1 MVRSFQLS
9 LVVTIIVLA
18 ACTQTVHQDARPT
31 ISVSILPQKY
41 LTERIAGDN
50 FKINVLVPS
59 GSSAETYEP
68 TPRQMQ
74 DAANSVLYFRI
85 GYLEF
90 ERTLVRNIQAQ
101 NTNLRFVNTSEGINL
116 IAAEI
121 ADHGDHVHLYGVD
134 PHTWITVT
142 GVRMQAENMLEAII
156 DADPDN
162 KEQYL
167 ENYNIFIEELDQL
180 HAELKKKFSDVKR
193 RAFIIFHPALG
204 YFARDY
210 GLTQISIEQE
220 GKNPTAANMRQ
231 IIDIAREEG
240 IRDVFIQM
248 EFELDNAL
256 VVARELGGEVIEIN
270 PLSENWMDSMTEIA
284 DKLFEVLNKD

>member
-1 MVRSFQLS
+1 MRNLQLLTMVILFL
-9 LVVTIIVLA
+9 LA
-18 ACTQTVHQDARPT
+18 ACTGRVRQDVRPT
-31 ISVSILPQKY
+31 ITVSILPQKY

-50 FKINVLVPS
+50 FKVNVLVPP

-74 DAANSVLYFRI
+74 NAANSVLYFRI

-90 ERTLVRNIQAQ
+90 ERTLVRNLQAQ
-101 NTNLRFVNTSEGINL
+101 NTNLKFINTSEGIDL

-134 PHTWITVT
+134 PHTWITLT

-167 ENYNIFIEELDQL
+167 GNYNRFIKELDQL

-193 RAFIIFHPALG
+193 RTFIIFHPALG

-231 IIDIAREEG
+231 VIDIAREES

-248 EFELDNAL
+248 EFELDNAM